1 MNYRIISPSLHGV
14 LDYIFAFVF
23 IVAPNVLKLDEISP
37 FAYWLSVT
45 FGCLLVLYSMMTDYE
60 FSIGMLIP
68 LKVHLAIDSFAGIL
82 FILWP
87 FIFDF
92 TGLALAYYL
101 VMGFGILLV
110 VALTQSDEE
119 SQLKNDHH
127 DSNLNY

>member
-101 VMGFGILLV
+101 VMGFVILLIV
-110 VALTQSDEE
+110 VLTQSDEE

-127 DSNLNY
+127 DRNLDY